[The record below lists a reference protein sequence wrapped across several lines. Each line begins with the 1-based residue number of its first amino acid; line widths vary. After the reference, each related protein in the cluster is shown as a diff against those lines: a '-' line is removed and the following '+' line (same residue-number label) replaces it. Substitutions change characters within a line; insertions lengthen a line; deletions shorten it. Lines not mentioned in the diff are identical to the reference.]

1 MNYLEVVSN
10 NFFYLTVWTLII
22 AAAVIISY
30 IIYAPNLIQNQR
42 SRTIVLILIITVFMG
57 IISTELLIQ
66 YGIFLDGLAKL

>member
-66 YGIFLDGLAKL
+66 YGVFLDGLAKL

>member
-1 MNYLEVVSN
+1 MNYLVVVSN

-22 AAAVIISY
+22 AATVIISY
-30 IIYAPNLIQNQR
+30 IIYAPKLIQNQR

-66 YGIFLDGLAKL
+66 YGVFLDGLAKL